1 MALDVGV
8 HDGLEVLE
16 FAVLQEVDDVDLQ
29 NWNTNTISFNYIY
42 ICSVFFILSFLSNQ
56 FKKHFC
62 RAFLKRFPG
71 AGVSVYLNLEQTN
84 DPQPSHIVIPAFDV
98 ITGFGMK
105 NLLSSVCR
113 LWLSFIH

>member
-1 MALDVGV
+1 MWTCKIGTQLQFHSITYIFVLCFSFYRFSQINLRSIFA
-8 HDGLEVLE
+8 GL
-16 FAVLQEVDDVDLQ
+16 
-29 NWNTNTISFNYIY
+29 
-42 ICSVFFILSFLSNQ
+42 
-56 FKKHFC
+56 
-62 RAFLKRFPG
+62 FLKRFAG